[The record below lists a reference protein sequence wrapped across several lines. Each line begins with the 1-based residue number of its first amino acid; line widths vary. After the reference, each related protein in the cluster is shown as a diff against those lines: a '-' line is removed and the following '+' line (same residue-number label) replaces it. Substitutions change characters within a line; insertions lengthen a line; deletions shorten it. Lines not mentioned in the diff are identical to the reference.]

1 MNCVIRTILVLLVLG
16 CSKKEEPAP
25 GASIKLRYEPEGGVT
40 LEAVSLNASD
50 FSWDMGDGYTYN
62 LKTVSHIY
70 WKNGVY
76 NVTLTVKNKR
86 GTAEVKQEVI
96 IGSITG
102 SVLFWTK
109 EEHYPSIE
117 LFLDDLPFAG
127 SIEGGI
133 TGVPECGDG
142 RGVTYSKLWDGVHKF
157 RAVRR
162 GASPKEV
169 TDSVRVM
176 GGICV
181 KKEIHF

>member
-1 MNCVIRTILVLLVLG
+1 MSWIIRAILALLVLG

-25 GASIKLRYEPEGGVT
+25 GASIKLRYEAEGGVT

-62 LKTVSHIY
+62 LKTVSHMY

-86 GTAEVKQEVI
+86 GTAEVKQEVL
-96 IGSITG
+96 IGNITG

-109 EEHYPSIE
+109 QENDPSVD
-117 LFLDDLPFAG
+117 LYLDDLPFSG

-142 RGVTYSKLWDGVHKF
+142 RGVTYSKLFDGIHKF
-157 RAVRR
+157 RAIRR
-162 GASPKEV
+162 GAFPKEV
-169 TDSVRVM
+169 ADTVRVV
-176 GGICV
+176 GGICLT
-181 KKEIHF
+181 KEVHF

>member
-50 FSWDMGDGYTYN
+50 FS
-62 LKTVSHIY
+62 
-70 WKNGVY
+70 
-76 NVTLTVKNKR
+76 
-86 GTAEVKQEVI
+86 
-96 IGSITG
+96 
-102 SVLFWTK
+102 
-109 EEHYPSIE
+109 
-117 LFLDDLPFAG
+117 
-127 SIEGGI
+127 
-133 TGVPECGDG
+133 
-142 RGVTYSKLWDGVHKF
+142 GVTYSKLWDGVHKF

-169 TDSVRVM
+169 TDTVRVM